1 MNKAIVLLLH
11 ISSKEENKTLIDA
24 ESMLGSCN
32 VQVLLATNFNVVPYD
47 QTTWNDLR
55 GAARTILRQ
64 CIRGHGFG
72 GLVTR
77 NGTLLPSTIHSKRGD
92 LQ

>member
-11 ISSKEENKTLIDA
+11 ISSKEEKETQFDA
-24 ESMLGSCN
+24 ESILGSCN

-64 CIRGHGFG
+64 CIRGQGFG
-72 GLVTR
+72 GIVTR
-77 NGTLLPSTIHSKRGD
+77 NGTLPASTIHNSPQTR
-92 LQ
+92 